1 MSAAAGKKKAKN
13 NFRLSV
19 VTKTTK
25 GALNQLTGA
34 YRLGHLVCERRN
46 GDLGA
51 GGAAQMLIGT

>member
-1 MSAAAGKKKAKN
+1 MSASSKKKAKN

-34 YRLGHLVCERRN
+34 HPTLAIRARFRP
-46 GDLGA
+46 GDL
-51 GGAAQMLIGT
+51 T

>member
-1 MSAAAGKKKAKN
+1 MATPAAKKKAKN

-34 YRLGHLVCERRN
+34 CWLLALRSK
-46 GDLGA
+46 
-51 GGAAQMLIGT
+51 